1 MRRPP
6 ALTGSYKRFG
16 LLVAITT
23 LALLLGACA
32 GWWPPDGRDQAGTA
46 ADRREIA
53 AYIGK
58 YVLITLTYF
67 DEDGDVVAQPQ
78 VHGIIVSADRAR
90 GFAVALQGVWEG
102 ETFWLPPDVRGFSP
116 ARRGEYRLNST
127 SELIYDPDLISTWE
141 ITRAAPWL

>member
-1 MRRPP
+1 MRPP

-32 GWWPPDGRDQAGTA
+32 GWWPPDGRDQAGA
-46 ADRREIA
+46 AAGRREIA

-67 DEDGDVVAQPQ
+67 YEDGGLVAHPP
-78 VHGIIVSADRAR
+78 VPRIIVSAGRAGR
-90 GFAVALQGVWEG
+90 FAVAPPGGGGG

-127 SELIYDPDLISTWE
+127 SEIIYDPDLISTWE

>member
-1 MRRPP
+1 MRPP
-6 ALTGSYKRFG
+6 ALAGSYRRFSVLVALTMLSG
-16 LLVAITT
+16 LL
-23 LALLLGACA
+23 GGCA
-32 GWWPPDGRDQAGTA
+32 GLWPPAGREDARESDQ
-46 ADRREIA
+46 RQIA
-53 AYIGK
+53 AYVGK

-127 SELIYDPDLISTWE
+127 SEIIYDPDLISTWE
-141 ITRAAPWL
+141 ITRPVPWL

>member
-1 MRRPP
+1 MRPP

-46 ADRREIA
+46 ADPREIA
-53 AYIGK
+53 AHIGK

-78 VHGIIVSADRAR
+78 VHRIIVSADPAR
-90 GFAVALQGVWEG
+90 GFARALQGRWGG
-102 ETFWLPPDVRGFSP
+102 ETVLPPPHVPGFSP
-116 ARRGEYRLNST
+116 
-127 SELIYDPDLISTWE
+127 
-141 ITRAAPWL
+141 

>member
-1 MRRPP
+1 
-6 ALTGSYKRFG
+6 
-16 LLVAITT
+16 
-23 LALLLGACA
+23 
-32 GWWPPDGRDQAGTA
+32 
-46 ADRREIA
+46 
-53 AYIGK
+53 
-58 YVLITLTYF
+58 LTYF

-127 SELIYDPDLISTWE
+127 SEIIYDPDLISTWE
-141 ITRAAPWL
+141 ITRAARYDGDPPDEQAPEVLIRA

>member
-90 GFAVALQGVWEG
+90 GFAVALQGVWEA
-102 ETFWLPPDVRGFSP
+102 T
-116 ARRGEYRLNST
+116 RRAWVLAG
-127 SELIYDPDLISTWE
+127 
-141 ITRAAPWL
+141 APG

>member
-1 MRRPP
+1 MRPP
-6 ALTGSYKRFG
+6 ALTGSSKRFG

-67 DEDGDVVAQPQ
+67 DEDGDVVAHVGARRLRVAPGRGDRRAAAR
-78 VHGIIVSADRAR
+78 VREGDGRTSALRRAGR
-90 GFAVALQGVWEG
+90 L
-102 ETFWLPPDVRGFSP
+102 PDVV
-116 ARRGEYRLNST
+116 RRGH
-127 SELIYDPDLISTWE
+127 PHHG
-141 ITRAAPWL
+141 

>member
-1 MRRPP
+1 MRPP
-6 ALTGSYKRFG
+6 VLAGSYRRFG
-16 LLVAITT
+16 V
-23 LALLLGACA
+23 LAVLTMLSALLGACA
-32 GWWPPDGRDQAGTA
+32 GWWPPGGEDARQASDQ
-46 ADRREIA
+46 RQIA
-53 AYIGK
+53 AYVGK

-102 ETFWLPPDVRGFSP
+102 ETFWLPPDVRGFTP

-127 SELIYDPDLISTWE
+127 SEIIYDPDLISTWE
-141 ITRAAPWL
+141 ITRTVPWL

>member
-1 MRRPP
+1 MRPP
-6 ALTGSYKRFG
+6 ALVGSYQRFS
-16 LLVAITT
+16 V
-23 LALLLGACA
+23 LAALTMLAALLGACA
-32 GWWPPDGRDQAGTA
+32 GWWPPGREEARLASDHRQ
-46 ADRREIA
+46 IA
-53 AYIGK
+53 AYVGK

-102 ETFWLPPDVRGFSP
+102 ETFWLPPDVRGFTP

-127 SELIYDPDLISTWE
+127 SEIIYDPDLISTWE
-141 ITRAAPWL
+141 ITRPVPWL

>member
-1 MRRPP
+1 MRPP
-6 ALTGSYKRFG
+6 ALVGGYRRFSV
-16 LLVAITT
+16 LVALTM
-23 LALLLGACA
+23 LSALLGACA
-32 GWWPPDGRDQAGTA
+32 GLWPPGAEDVRQASDQ
-46 ADRREIA
+46 RQIA
-53 AYIGK
+53 AYVGK

-127 SELIYDPDLISTWE
+127 SEIIYDPDLISTWE
-141 ITRAAPWL
+141 ITRPVPWL